1 MFVYRFVCVYK
12 YCLLSQLVAV
22 FFFLLLL
29 FLLLLLLSFSFILL
43 EDSVFT
49 LSIFLLDEGNQKRI
63 VLKNRKSFLLHFVSY
78 LYIYN
83 ILLLLLLA
91 AENRTKDFM
100 CCCLFF
106 SRNLHVFSYIFCFI
120 ILFLD
125 SEVCVEF
132 WFWFL
137 NLVVGFGIGILRF
150 EFCF

>member
-12 YCLLSQLVAV
+12 YCLLLQLVAV

-63 VLKNRKSFLLHFVSY
+63 VLKNRKSFSLHFVSY

-83 ILLLLLLA
+83 ILFLLLLA

-100 CCCLFF
+100 CCCFF
-106 SRNLHVFSYIFCFI
+106 LAETCTFFFYILSFI
-120 ILFLD
+120 IFLFGFR
-125 SEVCVEF
+125 SVC
-132 WFWFL
+132 
-137 NLVVGFGIGILRF
+137 
-150 EFCF
+150 

>member
-63 VLKNRKSFLLHFVSY
+63 VLKNRKSFSLHFVSY

-91 AENRTKDFM
+91 AENQTKDFM
-100 CCCLFF
+100 SCFF
-106 SRNLHVFSYIFCFI
+106 FFFAETCTFFFI
-120 ILFLD
+120 YFVLSFFFLD

-132 WFWFL
+132 WFLFL

-150 EFCF
+150 EI